1 MVPIHTHTHPRAP
14 RHPSTARHHRWS
26 AVVAAAVLLSAVMIG
41 GCASKPPASLP
52 QAQNT
57 PRQEETELLNMEL
70 AAAASRQSADTSA
83 ATSEYRI
90 GPGDVLEI
98 AVFQVDEL
106 NLTERVNGR
115 GTIIVPLLGE
125 LKVAQKTAAEIEQTL
140 AAQLGDK
147 YLHDPQV
154 GVFVTEYHSQKI
166 TVMGAVNEPAV
177 HVVQRPRSVL
187 ELLSMSGG
195 LNEKAGYRMYIQTI
209 NKNPETG
216 NIEPQRLVVDIK
228 QVLEMD
234 NTGPLLNMIL
244 HGGDSIY
251 VPKAGVVF
259 VEGAVRKPGAYPMQ
273 GETDVLKAIAMAGG
287 TEFDAKEGS
296 IQVLRPDAKDN
307 QVREVDIK
315 AVRDNKVPDLT
326 LADGDIVM
334 VRSNAFKK
342 GMYGVWRGISGIFS
356 FGYNVTPVR

>member
-1 MVPIHTHTHPRAP
+1 MDPDHAKTHRRRAAP
-14 RHPSTARHHRWS
+14 VRRSVATVRGPKHRI
-26 AVVAAAVLLSAVMIG
+26 VTTVAGLLTVAILG
-41 GCASKPPASLP
+41 GCASAPPAST
-52 QAQNT
+52 AQREST
-57 PRQEETELLNMEL
+57 QRQEETELLNMEL
-70 AAAASRQSADTSA
+70 AVAASRQSADTLA

-98 AVFQVDEL
+98 AVFQVEEL

-125 LKVAQKTAAEIEQTL
+125 LEVAQKTSAEIEQML
-140 AAQLGDK
+140 AQRLGDK

-154 GVFVTEYHSQKI
+154 GVFVAEYHSQKI

-195 LNEKAGYRMYIQTI
+195 LNEKAGYRMYIQTSS
-209 NKNPETG
+209 KNPETG
-216 NIEPQRLVVDIK
+216 NIEPQRLMVDIK
-228 QVLEMD
+228 QVLE
-234 NTGPLLNMIL
+234 NTGPLLHMIL

-259 VEGAVRKPGAYPMQ
+259 VEGAVHKPGAYPMQ
-273 GETDVLKAIAMAGG
+273 GEIDVLKAIAMAGG
-287 TEFDAKEGS
+287 TNFDAKEGS

-307 QVREVDIK
+307 QVLEIDLK
-315 AVRDNKVPDLT
+315 AVRDNKVEDLT
-326 LADGDIVM
+326 LTNGDIVV

-342 GMYGVWRGISGIFS
+342 GVYGFWRGMSGIFS
-356 FGYNVTPVR
+356 FGYGL

>member
-1 MVPIHTHTHPRAP
+1 MAPIHANTHPHAP
-14 RHPSTARHHRWS
+14 RKLATVRHRRWS
-26 AVVAAAVLLSAVMIG
+26 VVVTAAVVLSAAVIS
-41 GCASKPPASLP
+41 GCASKPLASLP
-52 QAQNT
+52 QAQDT
-57 PRQEETELLNMEL
+57 PRQKETELLNMEL
-70 AAAASRQSADTSA
+70 AVAASRQSNDTFA
-83 ATSEYRI
+83 ATSEYRV

-115 GTIIVPLLGE
+115 GTIIIPLLGE
-125 LKVAQKTAAEIEQTL
+125 LKVVKKTAAEIEQLL

-154 GVFVTEYHSQKI
+154 SVFVTEYHSQKI
-166 TVMGAVNEPAV
+166 TVMGAVKEPAV

-195 LNEKAGYRMYIQTI
+195 LNEKAGYRMYIQTST
-209 NKNPETG
+209 KNPETG
-216 NIEPQRLVVDIK
+216 NIEPQRLVVDLK

-234 NTGPLLNMIL
+234 NTGPLLTMIL

-273 GETDVLKAIAMAGG
+273 GETDVLKAITMAGG

-307 QVREVDIK
+307 QLQEIDIK
-315 AVRDNKVPDLT
+315 AVRDNKIPDMT
-326 LADGDIVM
+326 LADGDIVV
-334 VRSNAFKK
+334 VRSNTFKK
-342 GMYGVWRGISGIFS
+342 GVYAVWRGISGVFS
-356 FGYNVTPVR
+356 FGYSLTPR